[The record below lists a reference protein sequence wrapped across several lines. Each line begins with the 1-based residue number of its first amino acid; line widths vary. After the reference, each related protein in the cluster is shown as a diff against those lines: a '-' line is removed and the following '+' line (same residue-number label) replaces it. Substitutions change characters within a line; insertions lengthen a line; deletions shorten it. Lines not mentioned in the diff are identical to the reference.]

1 MIKLYWLKMLRESQ
15 PALLLGKEKGE
26 ELGRESSNHQ
36 LWQEGTLFQCAPL
49 NPCLYCICRV
59 ISHVI
64 ETTGDVN
71 NYTIIFSHFF
81 FSQLHCVT
89 SHHIFLCL
97 KKATKACSLRLF
109 GDFFEALMGIG
120 ADLHSWVERDTLS
133 YFCYL
138 GFYLY
143 LWFSFDINYV

>member
-1 MIKLYWLKMLRESQ
+1 MIIWYQYGIQWGIIWRKVERQFSWDRSNQSRISTVIKLYWLKMLRESQ

-36 LWQEGTLFQCAPL
+36 LRQEGALFQCAPL
-49 NPCLYCICRV
+49 NPCLYSICRV

-64 ETTGDVN
+64 KTTGDVN
-71 NYTIIFSHFF
+71 NYTIIFSHF

-97 KKATKACSLRLF
+97 KKATKACSLWLF
-109 GDFFEALMGIG
+109 GDFFPWWA
-120 ADLHSWVERDTLS
+120 
-133 YFCYL
+133 
-138 GFYLY
+138 
-143 LWFSFDINYV
+143 